1 MKQQFLWYWHQ
12 ARMES
17 DLWEKGNKLCK
28 PYDCLLYC
36 SKPQSMEEETRQ
48 NPATVNWSDG
58 PGQPRQHS
66 RKELWTKDSC
76 TERELQWSSEW
87 LPLEFSAEYWS
98 VHVSE
103 KAIFLRPGKNN
114 LGQWILQ
121 HKGKRQIP
129 WKTPTIKLHYR
140 RNRCLSL

>member
-12 ARMES
+12 ARTNS

-28 PYDCLLYC
+28 PMIVYFIV
-36 SKPQSMEEETRQ
+36 QS
-48 NPATVNWSDG
+48 
-58 PGQPRQHS
+58 HS
-66 RKELWTKDSC
+66 AWKRKLGRILQLWTEVMAVGSQGNILEKSSGAKTAAQKENSSD
-76 TERELQWSSEW
+76 LQW

-129 WKTPTIKLHYR
+129 WKTSTIKLHYR